1 MKAKLPK
8 FFASCPQFLE
18 PLLADELKAVG
29 IVEVFEERG
38 GMEFKCADELAISL
52 ILNSRIAS
60 RVYKYLWGFTI
71 RDEKEI
77 YKCAREINWNA
88 ILSPQQT
95 FKITTLLDRDANS
108 FFRNSLFLSRLLKDS
123 LVDSIRDERGI
134 RPNVDVKNPDLN
146 FLMRISR
153 GRSRDFFQ
161 VDILLDLCGESLSN
175 RHYRSGGH
183 SAPLRENL
191 ACALIKFSDFN
202 PQSDIF
208 IDSMCGSGTI
218 LIEAALIKG
227 NISPCYFRTLNKN
240 PFSFLSHNWYKKSNL
255 INFYT
260 EKLNEMWEISENGL
274 RDLPYNQLF
283 GFDNDNRTLAITQK
297 NLENCRLSKVIKIE
311 KGDATKITPPGSP
324 PGIIMCNPPYG
335 ERMGEEAEVENL
347 MYEYGENLKQNF
359 KGFRAYIL
367 TVAQMRKKISLSST
381 QRIPL
386 KNGNIECQLVKYDL
400 Y

>member
-1 MKAKLPK
+1 
-8 FFASCPQFLE
+8 
-18 PLLADELKAVG
+18 
-29 IVEVFEERG
+29 
-38 GMEFKCADELAISL
+38 
-52 ILNSRIAS
+52 
-60 RVYKYLWGFTI
+60 
-71 RDEKEI
+71 
-77 YKCAREINWNA
+77 
-88 ILSPQQT
+88 
-95 FKITTLLDRDANS
+95 
-108 FFRNSLFLSRLLKDS
+108 
-123 LVDSIRDERGI
+123 VDI
-134 RPNVDVKNPDLN
+134 KNPDLN

-153 GRSRDFFQ
+153 ARSKDLFQ

-191 ACALIKFSDFN
+191 ACALVKFSDFN

-255 INFYT
+255 INYYT
-260 EKLNEMWEISENGL
+260 EKLNAMWEISENGL
-274 RDLPYNQLF
+274 RDLPINQLF
-283 GFDNDNRTLAITQK
+283 GFDNDNRTLSITLK

-311 KGDATKITPPGSP
+311 KGDATKITPPGNP
-324 PGIIMCNPPYG
+324 PGIIICNPPYG
-335 ERMGEEAEVENL
+335 ERMGDEVEVENL
-347 MYEYGENLKQNF
+347 MYEYGENLKKNF

-367 TVAQMRKKISLSST
+367 TVAQMRKQISLSSS